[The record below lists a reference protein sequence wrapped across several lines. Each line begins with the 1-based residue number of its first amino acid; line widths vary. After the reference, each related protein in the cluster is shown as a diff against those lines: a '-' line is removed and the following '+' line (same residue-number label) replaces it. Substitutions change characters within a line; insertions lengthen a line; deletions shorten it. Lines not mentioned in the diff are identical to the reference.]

1 MRGGGRLR
9 DGAASG
15 RHAAARA
22 LLHAARLRHR
32 HRRRARLDARCAAR
46 RRADRRFGGAGGAFH
61 RALGQEHVQ
70 LRPVDS
76 GPAFQAARPSRE
88 AFLKKEFI
96 YLGILGTLLLA
107 FPAFAG
113 SYALSVATLILYFA
127 YTGQAWNVMM
137 GFAGQLSLGH
147 SLYVGVGAYAAGAIF
162 FHYGIGPWAGLW
174 VAILLCVALGLA
186 IGFLAFRFGISGVY
200 FALLT
205 IAFAEFTRIGF
216 DHLDWVGGPG
226 GMFLRVAQR
235 DTWDIANFRGPPLM
249 YYYSMLLLT
258 VFAFI
263 GCWALL
269 RSRAGYYWQ
278 AIRENEEAAQALDIN
293 TFRWKIYAVAL
304 SSAMTAVAGVFFAF
318 YYNNL
323 FPEQL
328 FNISRSIEIIL
339 GPIIGGLGT
348 LFGPILG
355 AVVLTLLSDGITE
368 LLAALGWE
376 IPGVK
381 QVFYGVVL
389 LVVVMFLPHGIWP
402 VLARKLKL
410 DA

>member
-1 MRGGGRLR
+1 M
-9 DGAASG
+9 
-15 RHAAARA
+15 
-22 LLHAARLRHR
+22 
-32 HRRRARLDARCAAR
+32 
-46 RRADRRFGGAGGAFH
+46 
-61 RALGQEHVQ
+61 ALGV
-70 LRPVDS
+70 V
-76 GPAFQAARPSRE
+76 
-88 AFLKKEFI
+88 
-96 YLGILGTLLLA
+96 
-107 FPAFAG
+107 
-113 SYALSVATLILYFA
+113 
-127 YTGQAWNVMM
+127 
-137 GFAGQLSLGH
+137 
-147 SLYVGVGAYAAGAIF
+147 
-162 FHYGIGPWAGLW
+162 
-174 VAILLCVALGLA
+174 

-249 YYYSMLLLT
+249 YYYVILT
-258 VFAFI
+258 LASFAFI
-263 GCWALL
+263 LCYFLL
-269 RSRAGYYWQ
+269 KSKAGYYWQ
-278 AIRENEEAAQALDIN
+278 AIRENEDAAQALGIN
-293 TFRWKIYAVAL
+293 TFRWKVYAVAL

-323 FPEQL
+323 FPEQI
-328 FNISRSIEIIL
+328 FNVSRSIEIIL

-355 AVVLTLLSDGITE
+355 AAVLTLLSDGITE

-389 LVVVMFLPHGIWP
+389 LAVVMFLPHGIWP
-402 VLARKLKL
+402 ALARRLKL